1 MDDHA
6 RGRGVACALQ
16 NADPELVEQRGYSDG
31 SDRST
36 QELLAAAEAKFAR
49 SKRQQAAVAIIDAP

>member
-6 RGRGVACALQ
+6 RRRGVACALQ
-16 NADPELVEQRGYSDG
+16 DADPQLVEQRGYSDG

-36 QELLAAAEAKFAR
+36 QQLLAAPEAKFVR
-49 SKRQQAAVAIIDAP
+49 SKR